1 MSIKDGDDLTS
12 PRHHHPPRP
21 VSVASNNAEFYENG
35 STNSRAANVEWVEI
49 VEPQSRQTM
58 YANLVTGQCAWEPP
72 EGANVKTTHQNQWW
86 ELFDSK
92 TGRYYYYNASSSVT
106 KWQKPTG
113 IDIDII
119 PLAKLQTLKE
129 NTEGGGA
136 TAKVRRTCE
145 TQTSPS
151 VRRVVNKIPTAFAQ
165 NITPEAGVVSFRSN
179 SQNSQNTLNGMQS
192 SFENIAIPHPHNSFL
207 QWMSLDE
214 ELSERAAANSDYGG
228 VGPNPPSSSSRNGPP
243 YGAFPTAASA
253 SSTLSHA
260 PSSDSIPPR
269 SSRSA
274 SPPNAVGGGTGS
286 TRKSLF
292 SSVTSTKSKNKNGWS
307 KDAPKV
313 SLTQPE
319 NKQLRKE
326 TAALF
331 KLIQSYMG
339 DRKSKTSP
347 EQVALSFCELAS
359 KKPEIGDEAIAL
371 LMQQLSDNE
380 KPDSL
385 RRGWEL
391 LTIVLAFIFP
401 TEAISEKLND
411 FLNKHLDSIF
421 DLPEVSTSYF
431 SQQCLKRLSK
441 VITRLK
447 PSLQSIQE
455 TKIHIFRP
463 PLFSASLE
471 ELMQMQSEKFPELKL
486 PWLLTTLIELL
497 YQSGGRRTEGIFRVA
512 GDPEQ
517 LATARGQLD
526 GWLAPKMHD
535 ANVPACLLKLWLR
548 QLPVP
553 LILPNLYQR
562 ALVASDTPA
571 EAIRLVDLLPDI
583 NRLVLVRVI
592 ALLQD
597 LSREEVVAKTK
608 MDTSNLAM
616 VIAPNILRCESE
628 DPRVIFENTRREM
641 SFLKVLI
648 TNYDTTFI
656 QNVL

>member
-1 MSIKDGDDLTS
+1 MSINDGGTVENS
-12 PRHHHPPRP
+12 CRSEP
-21 VSVASNNAEFYENG
+21 NNAEFYENG
-35 STNSRAANVEWVEI
+35 STGSRAANVEWVEI

-72 EGANVKTTHQNQWW
+72 PGATVKTTHQNQWW

-106 KWQKPTG
+106 KWQKPAGT
-113 IDIDII
+113 DIDII

-129 NTEGGGA
+129 NTEGGA
-136 TAKVRRTCE
+136 SMKIRRTCE

-151 VRRVVNKIPTAFAQ
+151 VRRVANKVVTGPVFAQ
-165 NITPEAGVVSFRSN
+165 NISPETGVVTFRSN

-192 SFENIAIPHPHNSFL
+192 SFE
-207 QWMSLDE
+207 WMSLDE
-214 ELSERAAANSDYGG
+214 ELSEKAASEYG
-228 VGPNPPSSSSRNGPP
+228 VNPPSTRNGGPP

-260 PSSDSIPPR
+260 PSSDSIPAR
-269 SSRSA
+269 SSHSA
-274 SPPNAVGGGTGS
+274 SPPVTG
-286 TRKSLF
+286 RKSLF

-307 KDAPKV
+307 KDAPKC
-313 SLTQPE
+313 SLTQPD

-331 KLIQSYMG
+331 KMIQSYMG
-339 DRKSKTSP
+339 DRKTKSNP
-347 EQVALSFCELAS
+347 DQVALSFCELAV
-359 KKPEIGDEAIAL
+359 KKPEIGDEAVAL

-401 TEAISEKLND
+401 TETISEKLNE
-411 FLNKHLDSIF
+411 FLNKHLDPIF

-431 SQQCLKRLSK
+431 SQQCIKRLSK
-441 VITRLK
+441 VIARLK
-447 PSLQSIQE
+447 PTLSTIQE

-497 YQSGGRRTEGIFRVA
+497 YQSGGRWTEGIFRVA

-562 ALVASDTPA
+562 ALVAAENPA
-571 EAIRLVDLLPDI
+571 EAIRLVDLLPEI

-648 TNYDTTFI
+648 INYDTTFI

>member
-1 MSIKDGDDLTS
+1 MSINGGTS
-12 PRHHHPPRP
+12 EGG
-21 VSVASNNAEFYENG
+21 AEFYENG
-35 STNSRAANVEWVEI
+35 TTGSRAANVDWVEI

-72 EGANVKTTHQNQWW
+72 HGASVKTTHQNQWW

-129 NTEGGGA
+129 NTEGGA
-136 TAKVRRTCE
+136 VSKIRRTCE

-151 VRRVVNKIPTAFAQ
+151 VRRVMNKVMMTGPVFAQ
-165 NITPEAGVVSFRSN
+165 NISPETGVVTFRSN
-179 SQNSQNTLNGMQS
+179 SQNSQNTLNGLQS
-192 SFENIAIPHPHNSFL
+192 SFE
-207 QWMSLDE
+207 WMSLDE
-214 ELSERAAANSDYGG
+214 ELSERAASEYHGA
-228 VGPNPPSSSSRNGPP
+228 NPPSSTPNGPP

-260 PSSDSIPPR
+260 PSSDSIPAR

-274 SPPNAVGGGTGS
+274 SPPAAAAINSG
-286 TRKSLF
+286 RRSLF
-292 SSVTSTKSKNKNGWS
+292 SSVTSSSSKGEKNKNGWS
-307 KDAPKV
+307 KEPPKC
-313 SLTQPE
+313 SLTQPD
-319 NKQLRKE
+319 NRQLSKKE

-347 EQVALSFCELAS
+347 EQVALSFCELAV
-359 KKPEIGDEAIAL
+359 KKPEIADEAVAL

-380 KPDSL
+380 RPDSL

-391 LTIVLAFIFP
+391 LAIVLAFIFP
-401 TEAISEKLND
+401 TEAINEKLNE
-411 FLNKHLDSIF
+411 FLNKHLDPIF

-431 SQQCLKRLSK
+431 SQQCIKRLSK
-441 VITRLK
+441 VIARLK
-447 PSLQSIQE
+447 PSLSTIQE

-497 YQSGGRRTEGIFRVA
+497 YQSGGRRTEGLFRVA

-535 ANVPACLLKLWLR
+535 ANVPAGLLKLWLR

-553 LILPNLYQR
+553 LILPTLYQR
-562 ALVASDTPA
+562 ALVAAENPA
-571 EAIRLVDLLPDI
+571 EAIRLVDLLPEI

-648 TNYDTTFI
+648 INYDTTFI
-656 QNVL
+656 QNVS